1 MIMPTKLKKWKLL
14 EKSDASPSPHFPIE
28 KRKYELPNGKIV
40 DDFYVT
46 TLADSVHIIPITTD
60 RKIVMIRMYKQ
71 GVDDFIIQFPAG
83 RYENKHIDILDTA
96 VAELEE
102 ETGIKTEKNGLIHIG
117 SLSMASTKASEI
129 IHYFTVSDVS
139 LNSSQNLDPN
149 EEIEVLTLTPQEID
163 NAIVDGSIWC
173 SPTISGWHL
182 LKSKYLNLL

>member
-1 MIMPTKLKKWKLL
+1 MPTKLKNGNYLRNLTLPQVLTSQLK
-14 EKSDASPSPHFPIE
+14 

-102 ETGIKTEKNGLIHIG
+102 ETGIKTEKTVL
-117 SLSMASTKASEI
+117 
-129 IHYFTVSDVS
+129 FT
-139 LNSSQNLDPN
+139 
-149 EEIEVLTLTPQEID
+149 
-163 NAIVDGSIWC
+163 
-173 SPTISGWHL
+173 
-182 LKSKYLNLL
+182 